1 MKYFQ
6 GINLKK
12 LGNAATFLSFLAFS
26 FLTFSILNPVGRSDA
41 DETQTVDYTIG
52 AYNLSMAAN
61 TEVDA
66 HAIAGYDQKV
76 FSTLD
81 YISLSNTCP
90 DGLSVMISSNSET
103 NALVGDNGSEII
115 ATEPGGELSD
125 NSWGFSLDN
134 GSIWNAVPK
143 NDENP
148 IVVYK
153 TTTELADP
161 TNFSILYGFKIDRN
175 AVRDGIYSTDVL
187 YTMAPD
193 AGCFIY
199 KVIWDGAG
207 GEVSEDLP
215 TFIDQD
221 ELVNL
226 SALPKPIRDYYD
238 FAGWEIDGVTY
249 TGEETAVDINIHN
262 NPIINATALWTP
274 TIYSISYN
282 LNGGSVSDNPTN
294 YNVESESLSLNNPTR
309 HGYTF
314 KGWSGPDLIG
324 DENKAVVIPTG
335 SHDNRV
341 YIANW
346 TPIDYA
352 LTYELNGGSATNPTT
367 YNVETGAITLNNPT
381 RADYDFVGWSGTGL
395 SGTNNK
401 SVTIPAASYG
411 NRSYTANWTPKNYSI
426 SYTMNGGSATNP
438 TSYNVETNSF
448 TLNNPTRANYDFVG
462 WSGTGLTGS
471 NNKTVT
477 ITKGSSGNR
486 SYTANF
492 SPTSYSISYTLNG
505 GSATNPT
512 SYTVESNNFTLNNP
526 SRSYYDFSGWGG
538 TGLTGTGNKTVT
550 IAQGSTG
557 ARSYTAYWTPTNYSI
572 SYTLNGGSVSGN
584 PTSYNIESNA
594 FTLNNPTRANYNFTG
609 WSGTGLS
616 GTGNKSVTVPKG
628 SAGNRSY
635 TANWAPICSFTSK
648 DFGYTGGVQSWTV
661 PTGCGGTYKLEVW
674 GGQGGAY
681 GNDQSL
687 GGGAGGGY
695 AAGNVSLQAGNVL
708 YVVVG
713 GAGMKGGCGWSTG
726 KDDYTAYG
734 GYNGGG
740 TGRWLGTGDNANY
753 TVVAGGG
760 GGATHIG
767 KTNALLKNTA
777 IGNLYIVAG
786 GGGGTGDSCAAGR
799 GTSSGG
805 GSGGGTNGGSTS
817 SNNYGGNDT
826 HTTNA
831 GATQSSG
838 YAYGQGG
845 DYGGGGGLYG
855 GYGAI
860 GGASWSSSDGGNG
873 WVAGATGGSGYV
885 GGVTGGTMSNG
896 VRAGHGYA
904 RITKV

>member
-1 MKYFQ
+1 M
-6 GINLKK
+6 
-12 LGNAATFLSFLAFS
+12 
-26 FLTFSILNPVGRSDA
+26 
-41 DETQTVDYTIG
+41 
-52 AYNLSMAAN
+52 
-61 TEVDA
+61 
-66 HAIAGYDQKV
+66 
-76 FSTLD
+76 
-81 YISLSNTCP
+81 
-90 DGLSVMISSNSET
+90 
-103 NALVGDNGSEII
+103 
-115 ATEPGGELSD
+115 
-125 NSWGFSLDN
+125 
-134 GSIWNAVPK
+134 
-143 NDENP
+143 
-148 IVVYK
+148 
-153 TTTELADP
+153 
-161 TNFSILYGFKIDRN
+161 
-175 AVRDGIYSTDVL
+175 
-187 YTMAPD
+187 
-193 AGCFIY
+193 
-199 KVIWDGAG
+199 
-207 GEVSEDLP
+207 
-215 TFIDQD
+215 
-221 ELVNL
+221 
-226 SALPKPIRDYYD
+226 
-238 FAGWEIDGVTY
+238 
-249 TGEETAVDINIHN
+249 
-262 NPIINATALWTP
+262 
-274 TIYSISYN
+274 
-282 LNGGSVSDNPTN
+282 
-294 YNVESESLSLNNPTR
+294 NNPTR
-309 HGYTF
+309 GQYDF
-314 KGWSGPDLIG
+314 VGWSGTGLSG
-324 DENKAVVIPTG
+324 NNNKTVTITKG
-335 SHDNRV
+335 SSGNRS
-341 YIANW
+341 YTANW
-346 TPIDYA
+346 TPTNYTISYN
-352 LTYELNGGSATNPTT
+352 LNGGSATNPTS

-395 SGTNNK
+395 SGNNNK

-426 SYTMNGGSATNP
+426 SYTMNGGSASNP

-492 SPTSYSISYTLNG
+492 TPTSYSISYTLNG
-505 GSATNPT
+505 GSATNPS
-512 SYTVESNNFTLNNP
+512 SYTIESNNFTLNNP

-538 TGLTGTGNKTVT
+538 TGLSGTGNKTVT
-550 IAQGSTG
+550 ITKGSTG

-572 SYTLNGGSVSGN
+572 SYNLNGGSATN
-584 PTSYNIESNA
+584 PTTYNIETNT
-594 FTLNNPTRANYNFTG
+594 FTLNNPTRANYNFVG

-616 GTGNKSVTVPKG
+616 GTGNKTVTITKG
-628 SAGNRSY
+628 SAGARSY
-635 TANWAPICSFTSK
+635 TANWASICSFTSK
-648 DFGYTGGVQSWTV
+648 DFSYTGGVQSWTV

-674 GGQGGAY
+674 GGQGGSN
-681 GNDQSL
+681 GNDKSL

-740 TGRWLGTGDNANY
+740 NGLWLGTGDNANY
-753 TVVAGGG
+753 SVVASGG

-777 IGNLYIVAG
+777 AGNLYIVAG
-786 GGGGTGDSCAAGR
+786 GGGGTGNSCAAGR
-799 GTSSGG
+799 GSQSPG

-817 SNNYGGNDT
+817 STNYGGNDT
-826 HTTNA
+826 QTTRP

-845 DYGGGGGLYG
+845 DYGGGGGYYG
-855 GYGAI
+855 GYGAT